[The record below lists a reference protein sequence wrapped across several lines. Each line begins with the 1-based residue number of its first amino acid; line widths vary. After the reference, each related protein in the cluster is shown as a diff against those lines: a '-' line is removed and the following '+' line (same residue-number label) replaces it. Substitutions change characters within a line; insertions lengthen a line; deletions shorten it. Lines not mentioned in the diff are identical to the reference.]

1 MFRFEIQFLGR
12 CKDDYDRHLHVAESL
27 CLSGEMALKSY
38 YFAGVKG
45 LVVLLENE
53 ADRDAIVNAV
63 PENEIVG
70 SWDIHLPM
78 DLAA

>member
-12 CKDDYDRHLHVAESL
+12 CKDDYDRHLSITESL
-27 CLSGEMALKSY
+27 SLSGGLALKSY

-45 LVVLLENE
+45 LVVLVENE
-53 ADRDAIVNAV
+53 ADRDAIVRAV
-63 PENEIVG
+63 PSGELVG
-70 SWDIHLPM
+70 SWDIRLPM